1 MNDKDV
7 FISYKAEEFEDAI
20 WVKSVLENNGISCWM
35 APMSISGGA
44 SYATEIPKAIRACK
58 VFLLMLSEKSQNSKW
73 VPRELD
79 QAINAGK
86 TVLPFMLENC
96 ELKDDFN
103 FYLTNVQRYAAYENK
118 ASAMKKMIVEIKS
131 ILNLVNGEEENK
143 ITSDNISENTEKKIN
158 QNLSSD
164 KINHSDKKKSKKTVI
179 KKDNSKSKKPRKW
192 VFILSAT
199 FLSIVALIAV
209 IVIVNTFD
217 DVTIAGEK
225 YDGNSIS
232 VTIKDAELSY
242 DDLDSLSKMKK
253 LSSVSFEGCK
263 FPDYDIGKYIPSS
276 AASLKLSNCS
286 LTNEHIKSIDFKN
299 MKIGYLKLDDNPM
312 LNDLKPLSV
321 LTDSLCGLNISNT
334 GVSDIDFLKGFSLLD
349 NLDAENCKLENLNGL
364 SDCDR
369 LTKINVNNNSLKNLK
384 GLEKCIELKKI
395 KAGANSL
402 ESLQGIENATILET
416 VVLSDNQLKDISV
429 LSKSAESLKYVNLDN
444 NEISDISFLNNCSS
458 LKLLEINNNK
468 LTDLKALENLA
479 ELNTLCVSNNE
490 LESVEG
496 LGFCSKLNYIDLS
509 DNKITDTSDLPE
521 ITPIDN
527 KKTVVDLS
535 NNKID
540 KLTLPNNEYRFVA
553 LYGNNISD
561 CSRLFELRIFNTIVD
576 YDSSIDFDAAND
588 SEIKIIDVV
597 NCPLD
602 SQNFVEASAKKYTVN
617 FLDKKDADNKINEYD
632 YEKIYIP
639 N

>member
-118 ASAMKKMIVEIKS
+118 AAAMKKMIAEIKS

-143 ITSDNISENTEKKIN
+143 ITSDNISENTEKNMN

-179 KKDNSKSKKPRKW
+179 KKDNLKSKKPRKW
-192 VFILSAT
+192 IFILSAT

-209 IVIVNTFD
+209 IVIVNTLD

-242 DDLDSLSKMKK
+242 DDLDSLNKMKK

-276 AASLKLSNCS
+276 AASLKLSNCG

-299 MKIGYLKLDDNPM
+299 IKIVYLKLNDNPM

-321 LTDSLCGLNISNT
+321 LAGSLYGLNISNT
-334 GVSDIDFLKGFSLLD
+334 GVSDIDFLKGFSLLEK
-349 NLDAENCKLENLNGL
+349 LDAENCKLENLIGL

-369 LTKINVNNNSLKNLK
+369 LTEVNVNNNSLKNLK
-384 GLEKCIELKKI
+384 GLEKCIKLKKI

-416 VVLSDNQLKDISV
+416 AVLSGNRLEDISV
-429 LSKSAESLKYVNLDN
+429 LSKSAESLKYVNLDK
-444 NEISDISFLNNCSS
+444 NEISDISALNNCSS
-458 LKLLEINNNK
+458 LKVLEINNNK

-479 ELNTLCVSNNE
+479 ELNTLCASNNE

-496 LGFCSKLNYIDLS
+496 IGFCSKLNYIDLS

-527 KKTVVDLS
+527 KKTVIDLS

-540 KLTLPNNEYRFVA
+540 KLTLPNNEYKFVA
-553 LYGNNISD
+553 LYGNNIPD

-588 SEIKIIDVV
+588 TEIKIIDVV

-602 SQNFVEASAKKYTVN
+602 SRNSVEASAKKYTVN
-617 FLDKKDADNKINEYD
+617 FLDKKEADNKINEYD